1 MNDDVKRLRT
11 LADTYKLSRPLPP
24 ALQEY
29 VIANRMPD
37 LRLILKKAGR
47 YSLISWFVIMIFTL
61 FRKYGIHITMIQ
73 SKIIAGVTAA
83 AVASGSAAG
92 AYRGTKYIIE
102 KAGRPEPRVEETILE
117 QETET
122 QMQAGQPPAP
132 AEQERAEIDQ
142 TVPVRKNQ
150 APAETKQPLDSKQDK
165 VKKKGKENNA
175 ISDIPSL

>member
-37 LRLILKKAGR
+37 LRLILKKAGK
-47 YSLISWFVIMIFTL
+47 YSLISWLVILIFTL

-92 AYRGTKYIIE
+92 AYRGAKYIIE
-102 KAGRPEPRVEETILE
+102 KAGRPEPRVEETIPE

-122 QMQAGQPPAP
+122 HMQAGQPSAP
-132 AEQERAEIDQ
+132 TEQKRAEIDQ
-142 TVPVRKNQ
+142 TVTVRKEQ
-150 APAETKQPLDSKQDK
+150 APVEKKQEKA
-165 VKKKGKENNA
+165 KKKGADHNS